1 MLGLATVTT
10 LLSAAA
16 KYFSEGRQ
24 IKAAVKIRKD
34 ELSKLSLE
42 TKLQAIKSSDE
53 TAIAMDKNTE
63 GRISWADD
71 VSFAVFLLPALLA
84 FWPPALPHI
93 QAGFTAL
100 RSMPD
105 WYQYALGMMLVS
117 VWGYRQLVN
126 PIVHMIA
133 KAYLGV
139 RAKN

>member
-10 LLSAAA
+10 LLSAAT

-24 IKAAVKIRKD
+24 IKAAVKLRKD

-42 TKLQAIKSSDE
+42 TKLEAIKSSDE
-53 TAIAMDKNTE
+53 SAMQMDSTTE

-71 VSFAVFLLPALLA
+71 VSFAVFLLPAVLA
-84 FWPPALPHI
+84 FWPAALPHI
-93 QAGFTAL
+93 RAGFIAL
-100 RSMPD
+100 DSMPD

-139 RAKN
+139 KTKN